1 MLVLPNT
8 AIDGALVAVERL
20 RMALQ
25 NRHITDKD
33 QDLRVNF
40 SSGIVDLKVGEP
52 IDQAIH
58 RADVALYQSK
68 ATGRGRDTVHP

>member
-1 MLVLPNT
+1 LQSRQITQTLP
-8 AIDGALVAVERL
+8 
-20 RMALQ
+20 
-25 NRHITDKD
+25 
-33 QDLRVNF
+33 DLRVNF
-40 SSGIVDLKVGEP
+40 SSGLVDLKVGEP